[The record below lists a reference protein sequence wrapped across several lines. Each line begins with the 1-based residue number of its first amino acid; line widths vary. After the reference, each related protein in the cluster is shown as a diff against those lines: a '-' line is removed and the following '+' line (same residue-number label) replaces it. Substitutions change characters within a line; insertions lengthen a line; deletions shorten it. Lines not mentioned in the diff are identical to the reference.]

1 MKKSGCVVGM
11 GVLAAGY
18 AVGVGTSTII
28 GAACPNPLGGLG
40 LGFFLGGIA
49 GLVLV
54 ALGAVI
60 LLVSDRGRSIGDWV
74 LWAVINAVYC
84 GAVIFLIA
92 LFANN
97 VSPYFGH

>member
-28 GAACPNPLGGLG
+28 RAAYRNPLGGLG
-40 LGFFLGGIA
+40 FGFFLGGIA

-54 ALGAVI
+54 ALGGVI
-60 LLVSDRGRSIGDWV
+60 LLISDRGRGIGDWV

-84 GAVIFLIA
+84 GAVTLICLFLSS
-92 LFANN
+92 LRW
-97 VSPYFGH
+97 G